1 MSSFETP
8 SSALQ
13 ASVKKHSDRAVLKVP
28 TRSPEGV
35 AFKDITYTQFQRD
48 VELSARHWRS
58 ELSKIGAQE
67 RAVVGVW

>member
-13 ASVKKHSDRAVLKVP
+13 ASVKKYPDRAALKIP

-35 AFKDITYTQFQRD
+35 VFKDITYTQFQKD
-48 VELSARHWRS
+48 VELSARYWRS
-58 ELSKIGAQE
+58 ELSKIGAQD